1 MDDQEFL
8 TDMVMKRLRTSD
20 GLDLKWVGKR
30 FGPDVATSILK
41 GANLGL
47 ELGKGEE
54 SQVNMSIKVNVMC
67 T

>member
-1 MDDQEFL
+1 
-8 TDMVMKRLRTSD
+8 
-20 GLDLKWVGKR
+20 
-30 FGPDVATSILK
+30 LK